1 MLWSF
6 VRLLHNPKTFG
17 SCELN
22 PQLCKVDLSK
32 SFMCLF
38 PVSLQPYDGQ
48 GRFLPVRLIHVE
60 VGFTLAV
67 TRDEQ

>member
-1 MLWSF
+1 MP
-6 VRLLHNPKTFG
+6 LLHNPKTFR

-38 PVSLQPYDGQ
+38 SVSLQPHDGQ